1 MKNNKVLFT
10 SNKESKNTFYI
21 KKSIVLS
28 SLMLIFICLTF
39 ALCSCSLYEFSDSK
53 KNKMNIIDLP
63 EIKNV
68 EFVKKSKNFVSE
80 ALYLNG
86 DENAFTTYAYEVYQ
100 YLNKKFPET
109 LGYEGEVLAS
119 SWGIGGI
126 SEYFKQTG
134 SIDDF
139 KVENYKMIMYKFV
152 FSSDDKLKTIGEE
165 IETYSGSVILSNSC
179 LVTIVYYKKP
189 EKISEKQECNMGV
202 ELVTYLSSN
211 NHILVNSG
219 KFSKFLYKYTN
230 DDKIKEQQVNYFL
243 QEYDLPSMSIEDVS
257 KYIYIYQGKPTE
269 EGIPY
274 YSMQFGDSN
283 DDGIPD
289 KQLRIFYD
297 GYSKYICHDIIDAE
311 Y

>member
-1 MKNNKVLFT
+1 
-10 SNKESKNTFYI
+10 
-21 KKSIVLS
+21 
-28 SLMLIFICLTF
+28 MLIFICLTF
-39 ALCSCSLYEFSDSK
+39 ALCSCSLYKFSDSK
-53 KNKMNIIDLP
+53 KNKMNIMDLP
-63 EIKNV
+63 KIQNV

-109 LGYEGEVLAS
+109 LGYEGEVLS
-119 SWGIGGI
+119 SGWGIGGI
-126 SEYFKQTG
+126 SEYFKQPG

-139 KVENYKMIMYKFV
+139 KTENYKMIMYKFV
-152 FSSDDKLKTIGEE
+152 FSSDDKLRIIGEE
-165 IETYSGSVILSNSC
+165 NETYSGSVILSNSC

-189 EKISEKQECNMGV
+189 QKISEKQECNMGV

-219 KFSKFLYKYTN
+219 RFSKFLYKKTN
-230 DDKIKEQQVNYFL
+230 DDKIRELQVNYFL
-243 QEYDLPSMSIEDVS
+243 QEFDISIMSIEEVS
-257 KYIYIYQGKPTE
+257 EYIHLYEGKPTAE
-269 EGIPY
+269 AVIPY
-274 YSMQFGDSN
+274 YSSRFGDSN

-297 GYSKYICHDIIDAE
+297 GHSKYVRHDIIDAE
-311 Y
+311 YY